1 MCRQQSY
8 SQDWGHHSPPQS
20 TQCPRDGRKQT
31 DNNDT
36 EMEKPER
43 REEIAKCISMETKK
57 VNDRSLPKRED
68 GIFAFLE
75 IIPFIRGLDG
85 ECVSTKAD

>member
-1 MCRQQSY
+1 
-8 SQDWGHHSPPQS
+8 
-20 TQCPRDGRKQT
+20 
-31 DNNDT
+31 
-36 EMEKPER
+36 MEKPER

-68 GIFAFLE
+68 GIFTFLE